1 MKAID
6 KCRSCAR
13 DCKRVRTTTPAR
25 WSGEKRRRR
34 SCRTC
39 APSSMRSWRT
49 RKELGPYYRLSIEF
63 MSCAWRLGSMIEGT
77 ICTKRSSTARSWRS
91 SWATRKR
98 PSKRVSE
105 ITIPC
110 LPRRK
115 RWIFIF
121 IPLSCCHIGDG
132 TALLQ
137 VTDDLENQVKQN
149 KKLLENQQAMEK
161 ELALTKIEVS
171 RLNTDNSLLQK
182 KVKTIFLMLIVNS
195 Y

>member
-1 MKAID
+1 M
-6 KCRSCAR
+6 
-13 DCKRVRTTTPAR
+13 
-25 WSGEKRRRR
+25 W
-34 SCRTC
+34 
-39 APSSMRSWRT
+39 W
-49 RKELGPYYRLSIEF
+49 
-63 MSCAWRLGSMIEGT
+63 
-77 ICTKRSSTARSWRS
+77 
-91 SWATRKR
+91 
-98 PSKRVSE
+98 
-105 ITIPC
+105 
-110 LPRRK
+110 
-115 RWIFIF
+115 
-121 IPLSCCHIGDG
+121 CHIGDG